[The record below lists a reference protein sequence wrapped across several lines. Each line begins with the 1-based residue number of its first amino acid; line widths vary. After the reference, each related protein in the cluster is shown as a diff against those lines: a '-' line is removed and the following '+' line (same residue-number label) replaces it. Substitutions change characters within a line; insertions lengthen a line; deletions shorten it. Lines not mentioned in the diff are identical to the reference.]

1 MHPEAFLSCKEGME
15 LLQSKPYQES
25 VQSIIVDEAH
35 CILEW
40 GLDFRKDYSNLA
52 MLCATFPTVPVVALT
67 ATASKADVILIKES
81 LNLKKPVEITANP
94 DRPNIF
100 YEKIIR
106 KGNDLEFFQELLH
119 NIATVLLKKKLDYPL
134 TILYLPLKWCGYAFK
149 YLAKHLGKEQYYP
162 LDAEAI
168 PENRLFAQFHSPQTN
183 AMKNQILTELSSP
196 LSKLRVVFATVALG
210 MGIDIPCIRHVIHV
224 GPPHTIREY
233 FQETGRAG
241 RDRKQST
248 AVLYYNKRDIA
259 ISRPGISDSIREYCK
274 LEDSCLRMFL
284 LGCLDVH
291 DVMKDN
297 PHVCCSYCK
306 MQCKCSECT
315 T

>member
-25 VQSIIVDEAH
+25 VQSIIVDEGS
-35 CILEW
+35 LY
-40 GLDFRKDYSNLA
+40 FRMVRTS
-52 MLCATFPTVPVVALT
+52 T
-67 ATASKADVILIKES
+67 
-81 LNLKKPVEITANP
+81 
-94 DRPNIF
+94 
-100 YEKIIR
+100 
-106 KGNDLEFFQELLH
+106 Q
-119 NIATVLLKKKLDYPL
+119 
-134 TILYLPLKWCGYAFK
+134 
-149 YLAKHLGKEQYYP
+149 HLGKEQYYP

-259 ISRPGISDSIREYCK
+259 MSRPGISDSICEYCK